1 MGNQE
6 PKDEWLRVAED
17 GSSPDTSRE
26 EAAYQR
32 ERERLVRDHLGKIAL
47 IRFDEVVGV
56 FNNVNEAIIE
66 GHRRFGHKRMIC
78 REITAHDE
86 PEWIS
91 NFDPNHPSARRI
103 D

>member
-6 PKDEWLRVAED
+6 PKDEWLVLEEND
-17 GSSPDTSRE
+17 PPPDFSHE
-26 EAAYQR
+26 NAAFER

-47 IRFDEVVGV
+47 VRFDEVVGV
-56 FNNVNEAIIE
+56 YDDMDQATIDA
-66 GHRRFGHKRMIC
+66 HARFGWKRMMF

-86 PEWIS
+86 PDYVG
-91 NFDPNHPSARRI
+91 NVDPNHPCCRRR